1 MVQDAAETDQKE
13 KNVVVFGLTVT
24 PEDNV
29 RHRVGEVMDAVG
41 EKPQFVAERT
51 GRVQEGVTRPVLVKL
66 RSGAVAAGIRRKAGR
81 LKKTDSLKS
90 VFICPD

>member
-13 KNVVVFGLTVT
+13 KNVVVFGLTET

-41 EKPQFVAERT
+41 EKPSSWLSVLGEFR
-51 GRVQEGVTRPVLVKL
+51 RV
-66 RSGAVAAGIRRKAGR
+66 
-81 LKKTDSLKS
+81 
-90 VFICPD
+90 